1 MPLRK
6 VCGTT
11 FNDLH
16 PSKKEVI
23 PMREKE
29 IEHHLVMETRRAG
42 GMAVKF
48 VSPSFS
54 GMPDRLVLLGDG
66 KMGFVEV
73 KAPGQKPRP
82 LQLKRHAMLRRLG
95 YQVFVLDAME
105 DIPAVLNAIAHTPDG
120 KGGGGA

>member
-1 MPLRK
+1 
-6 VCGTT
+6 
-11 FNDLH
+11 
-16 PSKKEVI
+16 
-23 PMREKE
+23 MREKE
-29 IEHHLVMETRRAG
+29 IEHHLVMETRKAG

-95 YQVFVLDAME
+95 YLVFVLDAIGE
-105 DIPAVLNAIAHTPDG
+105 IPRILETIAHTRNG
-120 KGGGGA
+120 KEGGSA

>member
-29 IEHHLVMETRRAG
+29 IEHNLVMETRKAG
-42 GMAVKF
+42 GMAVKL

-73 KAPGQKPRP
+73 KPPGQKPRP

-95 YQVFVLDAME
+95 CLVFVLDDME
-105 DIPAVLNAIAHTPDG
+105 DIPAVLKAIAHTPDG
-120 KGGGGA
+120 KGGGDA

>member
-1 MPLRK
+1 
-6 VCGTT
+6 
-11 FNDLH
+11 
-16 PSKKEVI
+16 
-23 PMREKE
+23 MREKE

-42 GMAVKF
+42 GMALKF

-82 LQLKRHAMLRRLG
+82 LQLRRHAMLRRLG
-95 YQVFVLDAME
+95 YQIFVLDAME
-105 DIPAVLNAIAHTPDG
+105 DIPAVLNAITRTPDR